1 MHRDYAPHELITQAS
16 GGGLGGGLEQLSHQN
31 TGNFVTV
38 SHHTP
43 AQSQGG
49 PDIANNRTNAM
60 EQRRSNKNYAQV
72 SQHSVNSKQSH
83 SSNNGGRIAANYS
96 QQ

>member
-49 PDIANNRTNAM
+49 ADIANNRTNAM
-60 EQRRSNKNYAQV
+60 DQRRSNKNYAQQT
-72 SQHSVNSKQSH
+72 QHSVNSKQSG
-83 SSNNGGRIAANYS
+83 SSHNGGRIAGNYS